1 MQNNLQ
7 HIAIIMDGNGR
18 WAKKR
23 FMPRVFGHIRGA
35 NTLKKIVEHCDDIK
49 LKHLTVFAFGRE
61 NWQRPEDE
69 VSLLMKLM
77 LKKLN
82 KEINELHHKNA
93 KIKFIGDKTRLNQE
107 LTLSI
112 TNAENLT
119 KNNTGLNFNICLD
132 YSGQHDIIQAINRI
146 IKDGKHQ
153 EINEGIL
160 ASYLYTNEIPNPEL
174 IIRTSG
180 ESRLSN
186 FMVWQSAYSELY
198 FTDVFWPDFKPS
210 ELDRAIA
217 WYNNR
222 ERRFGQTSEQLKDIQ
237 DA

>member
-1 MQNNLQ
+1 MQSTLQ
-7 HIAIIMDGNGR
+7 HIGIIMDGNGR

-23 FMPRVFGHIRGA
+23 FMPRVFGHIKGA
-35 NTLKKIVEHCDDIK
+35 NTLKKIVEHCNNIG

-82 KEINELHHKNA
+82 REINELHHKNA
-93 KIKFIGDKTRLNQE
+93 KIKFIGDRSRLNND
-107 LTLSI
+107 LFNSI
-112 TNAENLT
+112 ISAENIT

-132 YSGQHDIIQAINRI
+132 YSGQYDIVQAVNTI
-146 IKDGKHQ
+146 IKEGKHKQ
-153 EINEGIL
+153 INEEIL
-160 ASYLYTNEIPNPEL
+160 ESYLYTHEIPNPEL

-186 FMVWQSAYSELY
+186 FMMWQSAYSELY
-198 FTDVFWPDFKPS
+198 FTDIFWPDFKPN
-210 ELDRAIA
+210 ELDHAIA

-222 ERRFGQTSEQLKDIQ
+222 ERRFGQTSEQLKDK
-237 DA
+237 